1 MATTRKVIIIG
12 SGPAGYTAAV
22 YAARANLAPLMLTGI
37 QPGGQLMLTTLVE
50 NYPGF
55 VEGIQGPELME
66 TMKKQAEHFGTEM
79 IAEDV
84 TAVDFSKRPFVVR
97 AGERVFESHTVI
109 IATGASSKLLG
120 LPAESKLMGRGVSTC
135 ATCDG
140 FFFKDQNIMV
150 VGGGDSALE
159 EALYLSR
166 LGRQVDVVH
175 RRAALRGSK
184 IMQERAFK
192 NPKIKFLWDTIVHD
206 ILDVA
211 KGKVTSVLLK
221 NLKTNAREERPVD
234 GLFVA
239 IGHQPNTQIFR
250 GQVELLPNE
259 YIKVKPGTTETSV
272 AGHGFAGAS
281 PATPGVWGP
290 PRVQRGAS
298 IGGHAAGQ
306 RNESWSKSLW
316 PVSSRNFRI
325 LRSEVTSVCPGTGTS
340 MYHDVSPPWELS
352 RAVL

>member
-12 SGPAGYTAAV
+12 SGPAGYTAAI
-22 YAARANLAPLMLTGI
+22 YAGRANLAPLMLTGV
-37 QPGGQLMLTTLVE
+37 QSGGQLMLTTLVE

-79 IAEDV
+79 IAEDA
-84 TAVDFSKRPFVVR
+84 TAVDFSRRPFVVT
-97 AGERVFESHTVI
+97 AGARTFEGHTVV
-109 IATGASSKLLG
+109 IAPGASAKLLG

-159 EALYLSR
+159 EALYMAR
-166 LGRQVDVVH
+166 LGRRVDVVH
-175 RRAALRGSK
+175 RREALRGSK

-192 NPKIKFLWDTIVHD
+192 NPKIEFLWNTVVED
-206 ILDVA
+206 ILDISQA
-211 KGKVTSVLLK
+211 KVTSVRLR
-221 NLKTNAREERPVD
+221 NVKTSASEERPVD

-250 GQVELLPNE
+250 GQVAPFPTDYAKE
-259 YIKVKPGTTETSV
+259 KPGS
-272 AGHGFAGAS
+272 
-281 PATPGVWGP
+281 
-290 PRVQRGAS
+290 
-298 IGGHAAGQ
+298 
-306 RNESWSKSLW
+306 
-316 PVSSRNFRI
+316 
-325 LRSEVTSVCPGTGTS
+325 
-340 MYHDVSPPWELS
+340 
-352 RAVL
+352 